1 MSQRFDNSGL
11 FENPSGRPMSQ
22 TIRFF
27 GRVNSQ
33 GGGVFFKSFVE
44 SAARIWQA
52 GSPDRRIVVVDP
64 SDHELMKVAVAESR
78 ADDLNVWFWPHPSAH
93 LVIGRRVVWSVF
105 ESDRLPAGYVES
117 LRTFDVVWTPSH
129 WGKAV
134 LSACGLSP
142 EVVDVVPEGVDPSAF
157 PLTAENG
164 FPVDRPF
171 RFLAIGKYEERKGYR
186 FLLDSFAQC
195 FGGRSDVELLVKCD
209 YFLDHAN
216 RRTQFEGEVRRRGLD
231 NVLAAWGD
239 WDEPAFRSLYT
250 GADAFVLPT
259 RAEGWGLP
267 IIEALACGLPVIT
280 TNYSGQ
286 TEYLS
291 SIVGGY
297 FPISHTVVPICDP
310 DFLRYW
316 DGVDACG
323 AKWAEPDRQSLSD
336 GLTAVVNAFENWVG
350 RSRRASQVIR
360 QRFGWEQAAQ
370 AGLAALATRGAL

>member
-1 MSQRFDNSGL
+1 
-11 FENPSGRPMSQ
+11 
-22 TIRFF
+22 
-27 GRVNSQ
+27 
-33 GGGVFFKSFVE
+33 
-44 SAARIWQA
+44 
-52 GSPDRRIVVVDP
+52 
-64 SDHELMKVAVAESR
+64 
-78 ADDLNVWFWPHPSAH
+78 
-93 LVIGRRVVWSVF
+93 
-105 ESDRLPAGYVES
+105 
-117 LRTFDVVWTPSH
+117 
-129 WGKAV
+129 
-134 LSACGLSP
+134 
-142 EVVDVVPEGVDPSAF
+142 
-157 PLTAENG
+157 
-164 FPVDRPF
+164 
-171 RFLAIGKYEERKGYR
+171 
-186 FLLDSFAQC
+186 
-195 FGGRSDVELLVKCD
+195 VELLVKCD

-250 GADAFVLPT
+250 EADAFVLPT

-310 DFLRYW
+310 DFLGYW